1 MKKASNGDL
10 KTKAEPKATTKELNG
25 SHKTRLE
32 EKEQNHR
39 IILTEL
45 NGSHKLRL
53 EEREENH
60 RVKTEGTKRNLSDK
74 TGGKRAESQ
83 S

>member
-32 EKEQNHR
+32 EKEQNHS

-60 RVKTEGTKRNLSDK
+60 RVKTEGTKRVS
-74 TGGKRAESQ
+74 
-83 S
+83 